1 MAPKILAY
9 VDKAGRPLTVVAIQL
24 IIGLLGYINLAPN
37 GGEIFNWLLAL
48 TGLAIYFVYGSVA
61 VAHIRFRRAW

>member
-24 IIGLLGYINLAPN
+24 IIGLLGYINLAPQ

-61 VAHIRFRRAW
+61 VSHIRFRKAW